1 MLIYKDYERSNWEC
15 VTWQIFSSNYVSG
28 FVESETLP
36 PTDYLHWLIECY
48 GLRAEQSVMMES
60 CVSVE
65 GRLVWRIKIRQAYEH
80 HPTS

>member
-15 VTWQIFSSNYVSG
+15 VTWQIFPSNYVSG

-36 PTDYLHWLIECY
+36 PTDYLHWLIKCY
-48 GLRAEQSVMMES
+48 GLWAEKSVMMES

-65 GRLVWRIKIRQAYEH
+65 GKFVWRIKIRQAQEH
-80 HPTS
+80 QLTF

>member
-1 MLIYKDYERSNWEC
+1 MLSYKDYERSNWDW
-15 VTWQIFSSNYVSG
+15 VTWQIFTANYVSG

-36 PTDYLHWLIECY
+36 PTDYLHWLIKCY
-48 GLRAEQSVMMES
+48 GLWAENSVMMES
-60 CVSVE
+60 CISVG